1 MISLL
6 PVNKIAGFH
15 YQRYFLEQVCDSQGN
30 NSRFFRMTAHR
41 MRFPRRCLSI
51 SEYDSVVA
59 IDSFLDNLLD
69 TGIVDAVVGVLAS
82 IDVV

>member
-1 MISLL
+1 M
-6 PVNKIAGFH
+6 A
-15 YQRYFLEQVCDSQGN
+15 
-30 NSRFFRMTAHR
+30 AHR

-51 SEYDSVVA
+51 SEYDAIVA

-69 TGIVDAVVGVLAS
+69 TGIVDAVVGVFPS